1 MNAQV
6 HSKQVHTVH
15 FLSSAPPPYLILLL
29 NIPVNCLCEYLALQ
43 CPQVQRSSQR
53 CREPRRSLSYDARA
67 FSPPGAESSNNS
79 GGGSG
84 SSGHNEHLTLHQQ
97 QLGDRLYPKVQ
108 LLRPTFASKITGMLL
123 ELTPAQ
129 LLMLLA
135 SEDALRQKVEE
146 AMELILSHGQELAS
160 EALLGKIVDP
170 LIIRMGL
177 KSVLKFV
184 ES

>member
-1 MNAQV
+1 MKFYKF
-6 HSKQVHTVH
+6 S
-15 FLSSAPPPYLILLL
+15 
-29 NIPVNCLCEYLALQ
+29 
-43 CPQVQRSSQR
+43 QVQRSSQR
-53 CREPRRSLSYDARA
+53 CREPRRSLSYDARP
-67 FSPPGAESSNNS
+67 FFPPGAEGTNTTS

-84 SSGHNEHLTLHQQ
+84 GVGGGSSGGGSSGYNEHLTLHQQ

-160 EALLGKIVDP
+160 EALIGKLQIVY
-170 LIIRMGL
+170 
-177 KSVLKFV
+177 F
-184 ES
+184 